1 MSLTP
6 QQTTFYE
13 NTLAVCKQTIEDTN
27 LTIQEEQLKFKN
39 RMLELDSII
48 QSQQQQYAIACEQL
62 GIPNDL
68 DEEEGAPKV

>member
-13 NTLAVCKQTIEDTN
+13 NTLVMCKQSIEETN
-27 LTIQEEQLKFKN
+27 RTIQEEQLKFKN
-39 RMLELDSII
+39 RMAELDAYTK
-48 QSQQQQYAIACEQL
+48 SQRQIYELACEQL

-68 DEEEGAPKV
+68 NGDGPPEV